1 MEHCGQLMAMS
12 NSQLYRKTVALTGL
26 TLPTPLSAD
35 QVEAWLIAGAILYG
49 GVSLVNFL
57 SGRAFHLISSNLE
70 APFNGKSALLCSRS
84 VILIKSDKASESLS
98 VAKEKLAEAQVLAK
112 QKGLIAAA
120 ATDRYVHE
128 SPWVAVGVAAGLGLV
143 VGALLNRR

>member
-1 MEHCGQLMAMS
+1 MDNNPLNPTA
-12 NSQLYRKTVALTGL
+12 ALPEVTKE
-26 TLPTPLSAD
+26 
-35 QVEAWLIAGAILYG
+35 QLIADFKVVIADAEAIL
-49 GVSLVNFL
+49 
-57 SGRAFHLISSNLE
+57 
-70 APFNGKSALLCSRS
+70 
-84 VILIKSDKASESLS
+84 KASASQSGEQLAALRVKATESLA

>member
-1 MEHCGQLMAMS
+1 MDTNPLNTPTALPEVTKEQLI
-12 NSQLYRKTVALTGL
+12 NDFKVVI
-26 TLPTPLSAD
+26 AD
-35 QVEAWLIAGAILYG
+35 AEAIL
-49 GVSLVNFL
+49 
-57 SGRAFHLISSNLE
+57 
-70 APFNGKSALLCSRS
+70 
-84 VILIKSDKASESLS
+84 KASASQSGEQLAALRVKATESLAA
-98 VAKEKLAEAQVLAK
+98 AKEKLAEAQVLAK